1 MYMEM
6 GGFFGSLSGN
16 VKVVIIDCFSNL
28 LKRDGVLF
36 TIKRVRADPP
46 PAVDRV
52 TGSVLAAALHDSDL
66 AKENVLEFTRNLHHH
81 IARKP
86 LRQLHLSEVFMMTTN
101 MEILGIASQDPEEV
115 PAD

>member
-1 MYMEM
+1 MSSSPSDE
-6 GGFFGSLSGN
+6 SGL
-16 VKVVIIDCFSNL
+16 I
-28 LKRDGVLF
+28 
-36 TIKRVRADPP
+36 PP

-86 LRQLHLSEVFMMTTN
+86 LRQLHLIEVFMMTMN
-101 MEILGIASQDPEEV
+101 MEITSQDLEQV
-115 PAD
+115 PAN